1 MQKITSLE
9 TLVSSGRMKRPSHTT
24 KTSRVQGIGLF
35 RKCLAI
41 ARCLFH
47 DHSGLIYWWTPD
59 ATFMDLNPTKLV
71 FPPYNAYEWNERQVY
86 TTAGEETPS
95 SKLISHDLEFLAP
108 DIVKLLGS
116 GTFDINAVN
125 SMMAEQKGS
134 GLSRKKVACN
144 WLKANEERWRPWIPV
159 ETACSLGFGL
169 YDETKDRFA
178 TLRAGATTCR
188 ACLPGTYSMKIV
200 DSVGVTYVCE
210 ACPPGQQQ
218 RGAGAVVCEPCPLGT
233 SKGYQSIENCAP
245 CQAGKY
251 QDQEGTL
258 MCKDCPNST
267 TTVLLG
273 VTMLS
278 DCVCKEG
285 TMDVNDAGQS
295 TFAVSKECVECT
307 EGIRCPDGATLKGLQ
322 VGQNVT
328 GFSGPAILEGYFSWS
343 KEPLSIYKCP
353 EPFCPGGRPGTC
365 QGGRLGPTCSECA
378 AGMYWANDQC
388 TVCEVPL
395 KVTWFVAI
403 VAAFVLMIAAYYGT
417 DPRYRARATVK
428 ECMSIGTDLMLA
440 FVQNLGILS
449 AVQVPWPGELRVL
462 FEFSSIFVLNLK
474 AMGFNCA
481 SHGDMQ
487 QYVLCAG
494 VFLAVTGTLPTLGA
508 LSHFL
513 PSLKRRDLSWNFY
526 KTICVTGKFLQ
537 SGFTTLCNIGMV
549 PFMCFLHPNGT
560 HSILKYPN
568 TFCNSS
574 EHWAMQIGGT
584 VVLLL
589 AMTHF
594 IVCAWAC
601 HQAPVWSRS
610 TPHRLVGIGFLLA
623 NYRPSTWWFGLTL
636 LIRGPLLSFP
646 AVVATNSPGI
656 NLTMMFFVLQI
667 SFALQLYFL
676 PWKAPILN
684 IVDATATS
692 LFLMLLAISLHL
704 EDANRSLVVLEL
716 VGVGVYYVSIGVIAC
731 VWFVSLALLAWQRC
745 FAARREP
752 KIVNLGALPDA
763 NDVLSAIELVTMSL
777 AQKTDKQKEFLLKKM
792 SFEISAYDLRI
803 VGQALDILFDDCEL
817 RPVSQS
823 AAGATARLAA
833 KRMSQ
838 MTRRSITY
846 LRPSLQKELEEEAQ
860 EVHADTRI
868 VGAAGALEEQP
879 EGVDAEVEVRQVHSF
894 NSSISS
900 FRDDAL

>member
-1 MQKITSLE
+1 MRLLHFAPSTRTISAEGCARQIQNAISPAFRAPNAHDLRRGLRRTGPKRNLTCVSRPRHARPLHFAPSTRAISAEGCPRQIQNAISPGFRARQDTALKQTFMQKITSLE

-86 TTAGEETPS
+86 TTAGEETPL

-395 KVTWFVAI
+395 KV
-403 VAAFVLMIAAYYGT
+403 
-417 DPRYRARATVK
+417 
-428 ECMSIGTDLMLA
+428 S
-440 FVQNLGILS
+440 
-449 AVQVPWPGELRVL
+449 WPGSNSVVCV
-462 FEFSSIFVLNLK
+462 SMLN
-474 AMGFNCA
+474 
-481 SHGDMQ
+481 
-487 QYVLCAG
+487 
-494 VFLAVTGTLPTLGA
+494 
-508 LSHFL
+508 
-513 PSLKRRDLSWNFY
+513 W
-526 KTICVTGKFLQ
+526 
-537 SGFTTLCNIGMV
+537 
-549 PFMCFLHPNGT
+549 
-560 HSILKYPN
+560 
-568 TFCNSS
+568 
-574 EHWAMQIGGT
+574 
-584 VVLLL
+584 
-589 AMTHF
+589 
-594 IVCAWAC
+594 
-601 HQAPVWSRS
+601 
-610 TPHRLVGIGFLLA
+610 
-623 NYRPSTWWFGLTL
+623 
-636 LIRGPLLSFP
+636 
-646 AVVATNSPGI
+646 TN
-656 NLTMMFFVLQI
+656 
-667 SFALQLYFL
+667 
-676 PWKAPILN
+676 
-684 IVDATATS
+684 
-692 LFLMLLAISLHL
+692 
-704 EDANRSLVVLEL
+704 
-716 VGVGVYYVSIGVIAC
+716 
-731 VWFVSLALLAWQRC
+731 
-745 FAARREP
+745 
-752 KIVNLGALPDA
+752 
-763 NDVLSAIELVTMSL
+763 
-777 AQKTDKQKEFLLKKM
+777 
-792 SFEISAYDLRI
+792 
-803 VGQALDILFDDCEL
+803 
-817 RPVSQS
+817 
-823 AAGATARLAA
+823 
-833 KRMSQ
+833 
-838 MTRRSITY
+838 
-846 LRPSLQKELEEEAQ
+846 
-860 EVHADTRI
+860 
-868 VGAAGALEEQP
+868 
-879 EGVDAEVEVRQVHSF
+879 
-894 NSSISS
+894 
-900 FRDDAL
+900 